1 MKIKFK
7 YIFSI
12 LVVVFPLTIIACNT
26 PSTPYNKENSN
37 NSNGSK
43 EESEKPEKGNKP
55 KISKKCLWN
64 YKPGYSTATSSMQAY
79 WTIKAE
85 DEDGDLK
92 TICIDGKITNI
103 SGYYYS
109 TTVYGKTCYGTGP
122 KSSNYYDIIREVVVS
137 DSKGNYTKVLL
148 TY

>member
-26 PSTPYNKENSN
+26 PSTPYNNENSN

-43 EESEKPEKGNKP
+43 EESEKSEKPEKGNKP

-85 DEDGDLK
+85 DED
-92 TICIDGKITNI
+92 
-103 SGYYYS
+103 
-109 TTVYGKTCYGTGP
+109 YGTGP